1 MYNSKKILIL
11 TNDLMKSFF
20 GFILLFFLT
29 ANIIYPQNLDMEKLS
44 GLKPRS
50 IGPAGMSGRVTTI
63 DVVLSSPN
71 IIYVGSASGG
81 LWKSTNGGTNWK
93 PIFDDQPVASI
104 GAVAINQRIPD
115 IIWVGTGEG
124 NPRNSQAS
132 GNGVYKSLDG
142 GKTWIHLGL
151 DNTRNINRLIL
162 DPYNSDVAYVAALG
176 SAWGESEDRGVYKT
190 TDGGKTWEKILYV
203 NETTGASDLVMDP
216 SNPNKLIV
224 SMWQYRRWPWF
235 FKSGGPGS
243 GIYITVDAGKT
254 WKKIKSEDGIT
265 KGELGRI
272 GLAISKS
279 SPNVVYA
286 LIESKKTSLY
296 RSDDGGYKWKKT
308 TDKGVDD
315 RPFYYSDIYVDPSNE
330 NRVYYVHSSVSVS
343 EDGGKNFSTLIS
355 YSHVH
360 SDHHAWWI
368 DPNNPNFIID
378 GNDGGMAISRDKG
391 KTWRFVENLPLAQ
404 FYHVDV
410 DNRDPYYVY
419 GGMQDNG
426 SWKGPNRVLTRDGIY
441 DSYWQM
447 LSFGDG
453 FDVVPDLSNDRYAYS
468 MSQGGYLVRVDMKTG
483 YQDYIQPVQPNGVK
497 LRFNWNAGIAADPL
511 NSGVIYFGSQFIHK
525 TTDYGTSWQIISP
538 DLTTNNPEYQ
548 KQIESGGLTLDVT
561 EAENYTTI
569 ISLDPSPVKEG
580 VIWVGTD
587 DGNVQVTKDGGK
599 TWENVTG
606 NIDGVPKGTWVP
618 QVRASYFNAGEAF
631 VVFDNHRRNDWTPY
645 VFHTT
650 DYGKSWKSL
659 VGKNKIWGYALSIL
673 QDPVEPNLVF
683 LGTEFG
689 LYVSIDHGKTWN
701 KWKDKDNSYPTVST
715 MDMQIQKRTN
725 DLVVG
730 TFGRAIY
737 IFDDITPLREI
748 AHNGANI
755 LDDHLKVFK
764 VLDAVEEIYKSPQG
778 VLYPADADF
787 KGENRPYGAMISFA
801 ANPDTTEKNLGKN
814 KKEEIDEDS
823 TKTNKVNY
831 DSVKV
836 EIVNSNGEVIRTLK
850 DSVKAGINRVY
861 WRLDKKGVRFP
872 NRPKPKPGS
881 RERGGEKV
889 VPGTYKIRLTYG
901 KYSDSTNVNVSFDPR
916 MKGITQT
923 DLQQRIEAIDDFSKK
938 IEAGTEAAD
947 RIRDAEKTIKLVKD
961 ALKDR
966 TDKLAKEVKK
976 KGKAVA
982 DSMKTMMEK
991 INPKKVQGIVDNPNL
1006 LISKLGTAYE
1016 HLTSSWKAPG
1026 ENTKLAIKLAADDLQ
1041 IIVDEVN
1048 KFFETEWKDY
1058 QEKVQNANIQFFE
1071 KYEPVKIK

>member
-1 MYNSKKILIL
+1 MDNSRQ
-11 TNDLMKSFF
+11 F
-20 GFILLFFLT
+20 FFLSESFLKRFLKSLFLIS
-29 ANIIYPQNLDMEKLS
+29 IISVLVYPQSLDIEKLS

-50 IGPAGMSGRVTTI
+50 IGPAGMSGRVTAI

-81 LWKSTNGGTNWK
+81 LWKSTSGGTNWK

-115 IIWVGTGEG
+115 IVWVGTGEG
-124 NPRNSQAS
+124 NPRNSQTS
-132 GNGVYKSLDG
+132 GNGVYKSLDA

-176 SAWGESEDRGVYKT
+176 SAWGESKDRGVYKT
-190 TDGGKTWEKILYV
+190 TDGGKTWEKVLYV

-243 GIYITVDAGKT
+243 GIYITIDAGKT
-254 WKKIKSEDGIT
+254 WKKITSEDGIP

-286 LIESKKTSLY
+286 LIESKKTALY
-296 RSDDGGYKWKKT
+296 RSDDGGYNWKMT
-308 TDKGVDD
+308 TNKGVND
-315 RPFYYSDIYVDPSNE
+315 RPFYYSDLYVDPSNE
-330 NRVYYVHSSVSVS
+330 NRVYYVHSEVSIS
-343 EDGGKNFSTLIS
+343 EDGGKNFSTLIN
-355 YSHVH
+355 YRHVH

-368 DPNNPNFIID
+368 DPNDPNFIID
-378 GNDGGMAISRDKG
+378 GNDGGMAISRDKA

-410 DNRDPYYVY
+410 DNGDPYYVY

-426 SWKGPNRVLTRDGIY
+426 SWRGPNRVLVRDGIY

-447 LSFGDG
+447 LTFGDG
-453 FDVVPDLSNDRYAYS
+453 FDVVPDKSNSRYAYS
-468 MSQGGYLVRVDMKTG
+468 MSQGGYLMRVDMKTG
-483 YQDYIQPVQPNGVK
+483 YQKYIQPVQPNGVR

-511 NSGVIYFGSQFIHK
+511 NPDVIYFGSQFVHK
-525 TTDYGTSWQIISP
+525 TTDYGDSWQTISP

-548 KQIESGGLTLDVT
+548 KQLQSGGLTLDVT

-569 ISLDPSPVKEG
+569 MTIDPSPVKEG

-599 TWENVTG
+599 TWENVVG
-606 NIDGVPKGTWVP
+606 NINGVPKGTWVP
-618 QVRASYFNAGEAF
+618 QVRASYFNSGEAF
-631 VVFDNHRRNDWTPY
+631 VVFDNHRRDDWTPY
-645 VFHTT
+645 VYHTT
-650 DYGKSWKSL
+650 DYGESWESL
-659 VGKNKIWGYALSIL
+659 IGKNKIWGYALSIL
-673 QDPVEPNLVF
+673 QDPVEPNLIF

-689 LYVSIDHGKTWN
+689 LYVSIDHGKTWT
-701 KWKDKDNSYPTVST
+701 KWKDKENSYPTVST

-748 AHNGANI
+748 AHDRAKI
-755 LDDHLKVFK
+755 LNDHLKIFK
-764 VLDAVEEIYKSPQG
+764 VPDAVEEIYKSPKG

-787 KGENRPYGAMISFA
+787 KGENRPYGAMISFV
-801 ANPDTTEKNLGKN
+801 ANPDTSEKNHEKN
-814 KKEEIDEDS
+814 KSDNEEEDS
-823 TKTNKVNY
+823 IKSNKDNY

-836 EIVNSNGEVIRTLK
+836 EILNSNGEVIRTLK
-850 DSVKAGINRVY
+850 DSVKAGINRIY

-872 NRPKPKPGS
+872 SHEKPKPGS
-881 RERGGEKV
+881 PERGGVEV
-889 VPGTYKIRLTYG
+889 VPGTYKIRITYG
-901 KYSDSTNVNVSFDPR
+901 KYSDSTSVNVSFDPR
-916 MKGITQT
+916 MTGITQT
-923 DLQQRIEAIDDFSKK
+923 DLQQRMKAIDEFEKK
-938 IEAGTEAAD
+938 IEVGTEAAD
-947 RIRDAEKTIKLVKD
+947 KLRDAEKTIKLVDD
-961 ALKDR
+961 ALKERED
-966 TDKLAKEVKK
+966 DQANQVKK
-976 KGKAVA
+976 AGKAVN
-982 DSMKTMMEK
+982 DSIKTIMDK
-991 INPKKVQGIVDNPNL
+991 INQKEVQGLVENPDL
-1006 LISKLGTAYE
+1006 LISKLSNAYDY
-1016 HLTSSWKAPG
+1016 LTSSWKVPG
-1026 ENTKLAIKLAADDLQ
+1026 ENTKLAIKLAENNLQKVVDD
-1041 IIVDEVN
+1041 VN
-1048 KFFETEWKDY
+1048 NFFETEWKGY
-1058 QEKVQNANIQFFE
+1058 REKVKNANIRFFE
-1071 KYEPVKIK
+1071 SYEPIKIK